1 MAKRET
7 AKQPKRRTPKQAPR
21 KPRGPLPLLPVTI
34 SASLLQLPLEALRD
48 PVLCP
53 PGSEQQ
59 AFLLNTLIDAHNDI
73 HGPMIRQ
80 MEALQTG
87 RRKGAAKG
95 QKKQQADAL
104 ERGRKIA
111 KIVDDL
117 CPPPKP
123 PNKRRDLKPAWAK
136 AVEDGLAKSKGA
148 AKTAYYRHLRATP

>member
-1 MAKRET
+1 MAKRKT
-7 AKQPKRRTPKQAPR
+7 PKQPKRRTPKQAPR
-21 KPRGPLPLLPVTI
+21 KPGPKLALLPVDI
-34 SASLLQLPLEALRD
+34 AGCRLHLPLEALRD

-59 AFLLNTLIDAHNDI
+59 AVLNALIDPHNDI
-73 HGPMIRQ
+73 HSPMILRA
-80 MEALQTG
+80 EAQEAS

-95 QKKQQADAL
+95 RTKQQQDAL
-104 ERGRKIA
+104 KRGRKIV

-148 AKTAYYRHLRATP
+148 AKAAYYRHLRATR